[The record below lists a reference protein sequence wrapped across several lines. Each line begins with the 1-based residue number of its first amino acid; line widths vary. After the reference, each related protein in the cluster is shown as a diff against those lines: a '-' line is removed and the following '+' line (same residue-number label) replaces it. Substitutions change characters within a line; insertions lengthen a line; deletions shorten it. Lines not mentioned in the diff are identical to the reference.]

1 MSNNNEFN
9 NNVVSKPNLSVEMI
23 EKIQRMRIM
32 FKKDKS
38 IIVDYDDSSDSDDDS
53 WLDDEQWYCEKMAH
67 WSGRVKVT
75 SSIHQDPQKL
85 KEFLQTRFRSK
96 SV

>member
-1 MSNNNEFN
+1 MSNNDELK
-9 NNVVSKPNLSVEMI
+9 NNVRIPNLSVEMI
-23 EKIQRMRIM
+23 EKIQRMRVM

-38 IIVDYDDSSDSDDDS
+38 IVFDYDDSSDSDDDS
-53 WLDDEQWYCEKMAH
+53 WLDDEQWYCEKMAQ

-75 SSIHQDPQKL
+75 SSIQQDPQKL

>member
-9 NNVVSKPNLSVEMI
+9 NVSNRNLSAEMKQ
-23 EKIQRMRIM
+23 KIQRMRVM
-32 FKKDKS
+32 LKKDKS
-38 IIVDYDDSSDSDDDS
+38 IVVDEDDSSDSDDDS
-53 WLDDEQWYCEKMAH
+53 WLDDEQWYCEKMAQ

-75 SSIHQDPQKL
+75 SSIQQDPQKL

-96 SV
+96 SC

>member
-9 NNVVSKPNLSVEMI
+9 NVSNRNLSAEMKQ
-23 EKIQRMRIM
+23 KIQRMRVM
-32 FKKDKS
+32 LKKDNS
-38 IIVDYDDSSDSDDDS
+38 IVVDENDSSDSDDDS
-53 WLDDEQWYCEKMAH
+53 WLDDEQWYCEKMAQ

-75 SSIHQDPQKL
+75 SSIQQDPHKL

-96 SV
+96 SC